1 MLTASRLSLT
11 LNHKVILNDID
22 FCLNSGEL
30 VALVGP
36 NGAGKSSLFK
46 ALSGEYSELFDKVVL
61 AGKPLSEWPLTD
73 KAQCFAILAQQSLL
87 SFPFKVAEVV
97 SIGRTAK
104 SCSAERNNEVV
115 KQAMA
120 EVDILHLADALY
132 PHLSGGEK
140 QRVHLA
146 RIFAQIWEQQ
156 NQQRYLLLDEPTA
169 ALDLAHQQQ
178 ILQLAKAWSQQGV
191 AVMAVLHDLN
201 LAARFADRIVMLKQ
215 GSIFAQGNPTEVL
228 TTEHVKQVFEVDMQV
243 LPHPTAGYPILI
255 PDERLP

>member
-1 MLTASRLSLT
+1 MLTASGLSLT
-11 LNHKVILNDID
+11 LNHQSILKDID
-22 FCLNSGEL
+22 LCLNGGEL

-46 ALSGEYSELFDKVVL
+46 ALSGEYSQLLTKVTL
-61 AGKPLSEWPLTD
+61 ADKPLSEWPLTE

-87 SFPFKVAEVV
+87 NFPFKVAEVV

-104 SCSAERNNEVV
+104 STSAEQNNAVV

-146 RIFAQIWEQQ
+146 RVLAQIWEQQ
-156 NQQRYLLLDEPTA
+156 GEQRYLLLDEPTA

-191 AVMAVLHDLN
+191 AVLTVLHDLN
-201 LAARFADRIVMLKQ
+201 LAARFADRIIMLKQ
-215 GSIFAQGNPTEVL
+215 GQIFAQGTPAEVI
-228 TTEHVKQVFEVDMQV
+228 TTAHVKQVFEVDMQV
-243 LPHPTAGYPILI
+243 LKHPQADYPVLI
-255 PDERLP
+255 PQE